1 MAQDKA
7 QNRLRRDEPLIDP
20 RTGILTPFGF
30 SVIDQIW
37 RQVAAGFVTVPCT
50 ATGTNAIVLT
60 PTLHKEGGL
69 VLADHMAFSFE
80 AVATSS
86 GLVTVQ
92 LAEQTALKGY
102 VGNGATQANT
112 GDVVDGSL
120 YLALYLSTLD
130 GGAGGFVLK

>member
-7 QNRLRRDEPLIDP
+7 PNRLRRDEPLVDP
-20 RTGILTPFGF
+20 RTGLLTTVGF
-30 SVIDQIW
+30 SVIDQLW

-69 VLADHMAFSFE
+69 VLGNHMGFSFE

-86 GLVTVQ
+86 GLVTVK
-92 LAEQTALKGY
+92 LADQIALKAY
-102 VGNGATQANT
+102 ITNGATQANT

-130 GGAGGFVLK
+130 GGAGGFVIK